1 MDKNEVI
8 SKVKAFKDLLDDV
21 LKYNEIYLYGSYA
34 KNNFHEH
41 SDIDV
46 AIVIDKLENDY
57 LETNMK
63 LWKLRRKID
72 VRIEPKLI
80 ISRNDLSGMLE
91 EVQKTGILIN

>member
-1 MDKNEVI
+1 MDQNEVI
-8 SKVKAFKDLLDDV
+8 TLVKAYKDLLDDFIV
-21 LKYNEIYLYGSYA
+21 YKSVYLFGSYA
-34 KNNFHEH
+34 KNSFKEH

-46 AIVIDKLENDY
+46 AIVVEKLDSDF
-57 LETNMK
+57 LELNMK

-80 ISRNDLSGMLE
+80 ISNNDLTGMLE